1 MCLRVFKKKKIVLP
15 KKKKEEEEFQK
26 KLPMKCGDI
35 DEARNFAR
43 ANKHRNSFKR
53 TVKHVKSSAAILAV
67 I

>member
-1 MCLRVFKKKKIVLP
+1 
-15 KKKKEEEEFQK
+15 
-26 KLPMKCGDI
+26 MKCGDI